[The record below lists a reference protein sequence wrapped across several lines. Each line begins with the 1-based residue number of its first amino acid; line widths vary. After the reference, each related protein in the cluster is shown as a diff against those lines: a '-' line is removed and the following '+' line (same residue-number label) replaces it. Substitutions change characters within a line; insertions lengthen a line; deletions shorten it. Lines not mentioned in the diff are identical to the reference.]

1 MRLRGGQRYLQTL
14 PRSFEKKPVASS
26 LGMSIQNWGWRCW
39 VEGRGG
45 GRDAGL
51 GGRGGGEDAVEGK
64 EGGQRGA
71 PDVRWKEKWR
81 PCGRICSLKCTIPW
95 F

>member
-14 PRSFEKKPVASS
+14 LRSFEKKPVASS
-26 LGMSIQNWGWRCW
+26 LGMSIRSQ
-39 VEGRGG
+39 GG
-45 GRDAGL
+45 DAGA
-51 GGRGGGEDAVEGK
+51 GGRGSGGDAVEGK

-71 PDVRWKEKWR
+71 PDVGWKEKWR
-81 PCGRICSLKCTIPW
+81 SCGCICSLKCTILW